1 MKYTYTVF
9 DSQGV
14 RRELFTRA
22 EELAEKYVT
31 NGFYV
36 EVENN
41 LTNKLEYTLRSA
53 DDLEGFI
60 VAQERNTAWLPPNSV
75 LADNNLK
82 TLAAVGKPIVSSIPP
97 IALLALGMAM
107 EDGVKKYGKFNWREA
122 AVTSSVF
129 YDAIERHLIAWYS
142 GEDYAT
148 DSKVHHL
155 AHVMAGCAII
165 LDATHNNVL
174 NDDRKPSQ
182 IVTKNTI
189 DILRAK

>member
-9 DSQGV
+9 DSQGT
-14 RRELFTRA
+14 RREVFTRA

-31 NGFYV
+31 NGFYT
-36 EVENN
+36 EVYNN
-41 LTNKLEYTLRSA
+41 LTNKLDYTLKST

-60 VAQERNTAWLPPNSV
+60 VAQERNTAWCPPALA

-82 TLAAVGKPIVSSIPP
+82 TLAAVGKPTISSVPP

-107 EDGVKKYGKFNWREA
+107 EDGVKKYSKFNWRDA

-142 GEDYAT
+142 GEEYAS
-148 DSKVHHL
+148 DSKIHHL

-165 LDATHNNVL
+165 LDAMHNGVL
-174 NDDRKPSQ
+174 NDDRNPGQ
-182 IVTKNTI
+182 IVTKDTI
-189 DILRAK
+189 DLLRAK

>member
-9 DSQGV
+9 DSQGT
-14 RRELFTRA
+14 RREVFTRA
-22 EELAEKYVT
+22 EEVAEKYVT
-31 NGFYV
+31 NGFYT
-36 EVENN
+36 EVYNN
-41 LTNKLEYTLRSA
+41 LTNKLDYTLKTI

-60 VAQERNTAWLPPNSV
+60 VAQERNTAWCPPTLN

-82 TLAAVGKPIVSSIPP
+82 TLAAVGKPIVSSVPP

-107 EDGVKKYGKFNWREA
+107 EDGVKKYGKFNWRDA

-142 GEDYAT
+142 GEEHAS
-148 DSKVHHL
+148 DSKIHHL

-165 LDATHNNVL
+165 LDAMHNGVL
-174 NDDRKPSQ
+174 NDDRKPGQ
-182 IVTKNTI
+182 IVTKDTI
-189 DILRAK
+189 DLLRAK